1 MLAICRGMQILNVAL
16 GGDLVQH
23 IGSDDH
29 WFSKHP
35 VTIDADSRLAA
46 AIRTERP
53 AACHSVHHQSVGRL
67 GDGLR
72 LVATADDGMP
82 EAMEVDGANWTVA
95 VQWHPEDTAVT
106 DPEQQSLFDAL
117 LRQAT
122 AR

>member
-1 MLAICRGMQILNVAL
+1 
-16 GGDLVQH
+16 
-23 IGSDDH
+23 
-29 WFSKHP
+29 
-35 VTIDADSRLAA
+35 
-46 AIRTERP
+46 
-53 AACHSVHHQSVGRL
+53 VHHQSVGRL

-82 EAMEVDGANWTVA
+82 EAMEVDGASWTVA